1 MIGDLFRQSTYPQEV
16 EPETRYSVGRHYQIA
31 ITSDPTYSVN
41 KAKLRPSAASHLYTL
56 PAKGLRL
63 LIEAVARTILVV
75 EDDVDISRLLR
86 LTLERDHFKV
96 RTVTDGQAALQLAQ
110 REVPDLI
117 ILDVMLPLVDGFEVC
132 RRLRLDI
139 RTSRVPVLMLS
150 AKSEEIDRVLGLELG
165 ADDYLTKPFSPR
177 ELSARVKAL
186 LRRENRGAGD
196 GDRIESPPLFIDT
209 ARHEVRVAERQVELS
224 SREFGLLACL
234 VSGKGR
240 VFSRA
245 QLLDQVWGFDYVGGS
260 RTVDVHI
267 NHLREK
273 LPEISERI
281 VTVKSVGYKFTDQPA
296 SG

>member
-1 MIGDLFRQSTYPQEV
+1 LIWDLLRQSTQPQEV
-16 EPETRYSVGRHYQIA
+16 EPEIRHSAGRHGLIA
-31 ITSDPTYSVN
+31 IMSDPAHTVTWV
-41 KAKLRPSAASHLYTL
+41 KPVPSATSHLYTL

-63 LIEAVARTILVV
+63 LIVAVARTVLVV

-86 LTLERDHFKV
+86 LTLEKDHFKV

-177 ELSARVKAL
+177 ELLARVKAL
-186 LRRENRGAGD
+186 LRRENRQATD
-196 GDRIESPPLFIDT
+196 GDRIVD
-209 ARHEVRVAERQVELS
+209 ERQVELS

-245 QLLDQVWGFDYVGGS
+245 QLLDQVWGFDYVGGP

-281 VTVKSVGYKFTDQPA
+281 VTVKSVGYKFADQLP
-296 SG
+296 SS